1 MAKLKTT
8 NIVTVA
14 GKERILNVR
23 RDMPDIRDRMYEPAL
38 VQLASEV
45 DNRSLGNVVDQKT
58 EGSCTGHGLAAVI
71 DILYAQDGQE
81 HFKSSRRML
90 YEMAKRHD
98 KWPGQDYEGSSCRG
112 AIRGWKNMG
121 VCSEED
127 WPYVDGK
134 PDDLTVNRGKA
145 ARRNTLGAYYRIRP
159 EIADYHAAI
168 NEAGAIFV
176 SARIHDGWIDL
187 KGSRS
192 KLAEIEMAGEPRGG
206 HALAI
211 VGYNANGFIVQN
223 SWGRSWGS
231 SGFAL
236 WPYLDWIENISDG
249 WVFRRALPTPQIF
262 GRRAKSAFVN
272 EAEANKLA
280 PRRNDILGHFVH
292 LDNGKYEET
301 GTYWSNAKYIE
312 ETADFIAKRAKD
324 EDGGYKHLLIYAH
337 GGLNDPKASA
347 NRVAELKEGFKRNG
361 IYPFHIMYD
370 TGLVK
375 EVTDAVKRAFGD
387 SDDKTKGF
395 VDWITD
401 QITDVT
407 DNVIEDLIRS
417 PVTPV
422 WDEMKRDA
430 RLPFEAGDGI
440 HTINTFATA
449 LKGTRMQIHLA
460 GHSTGAVLLG
470 HFLSAVDSLEQPDI
484 IKSCSLMA
492 PACTVDFYNKK
503 YKPRLGNADA
513 SLTQL
518 PKLNIY
524 NLDEDLELDDNVVY
538 AYRKSLL
545 CLVSRALERVPE
557 KKILGMKAYSKRL
570 KAKGLTF
577 FYSEEGK
584 TKTTNSTS
592 HGGFDNDPNTMNHI
606 MKTIL
611 GTPPD
616 KPFTEEEMKGY

>member
-1 MAKLKTT
+1 MANLKKT
-8 NIVTVA
+8 NAVTVA
-14 GKERILNVR
+14 GKERILNAR

-45 DNRSLGNVVDQKT
+45 DNRSFGNVVDQKT

-71 DILYAQDGQE
+71 DILYAQDEQGT
-81 HFKSSRRML
+81 FKSSRRML

-121 VCSEED
+121 VCSETD
-127 WPYVDGK
+127 WPYVEGK
-134 PDDLTVNRGKA
+134 PDDLTVKRGKA
-145 ARRNTLGAYYRIRP
+145 ARHNTLGAYYRIRP

-176 SARIHDGWIDL
+176 SARVHDGWIDL

-192 KLAEIEMAGEPRGG
+192 KLAEIEPGGEPRGG
-206 HALAI
+206 HAFAI
-211 VGYNANGFIVQN
+211 VGYNASGFIVQN
-223 SWGRSWGS
+223 SWGKSWGS

-292 LDNGKYEET
+292 FDNGKYEET

-312 ETADFIAKRAKD
+312 ETADFLAKRVND

-347 NRVAELKEGFKRNG
+347 NRVAELKDGFKRNG

-375 EVTDAVKRAFGD
+375 EVTDAVKRAFGA

-395 VDWITD
+395 VDWISD
-401 QITDVT
+401 KITDVT
-407 DNVIEDLIRS
+407 DNVIEDLVRS

-430 RLPFEAGDGI
+430 RIPFETGDGI
-440 HTINTFATA
+440 HTISTFAAA
-449 LKGTRMQIHLA
+449 LKDTGVQIHLA

-470 HFLSAVDSLEQPDI
+470 HLLSALDGLEQPDI

-492 PACTVDFYNKK
+492 PACTVDFYSEK
-503 YKPRLGNADA
+503 YKPRLGKGDA
-513 SLTQL
+513 SLTRL

-524 NLDEDLELDDNVVY
+524 NLDEDLEVDDNVVY

-545 CLVSRALERVPE
+545 CLVSRAFERVPE

-570 KAKGLTF
+570 KAKGLSF
-577 FYSEEGK
+577 YYSEEGK

-611 GTPPD
+611 GTFPEM
-616 KPFTEEEMKGY
+616 PFTDEEMQGY